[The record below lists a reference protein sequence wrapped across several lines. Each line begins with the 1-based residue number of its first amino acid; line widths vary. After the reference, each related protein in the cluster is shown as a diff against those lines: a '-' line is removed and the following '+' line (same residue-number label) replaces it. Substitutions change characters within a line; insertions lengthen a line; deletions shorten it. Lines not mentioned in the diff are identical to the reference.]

1 MTEQYIKAWMD
12 ATDLQIK
19 CIMESNKCTDDI
31 AKLQGEQIDL
41 LITSQKLLNERV
53 NLLSETLHEIKAI
66 LTEED

>member
-66 LTEED
+66 ITEED